1 MERRVAELTREFFQA
16 KLRLT
21 PQSVEVRTT
30 ADVLVVSVR
39 GFLAPAERAMM
50 DSPGTRSS
58 MEEYYRR
65 LFDQLEP
72 LLRAGVREA
81 AGRSLLEFQTLLNLS
96 EDESLF
102 VVTLGVGTSP
112 RAGPHSPEH
121 GNFGGGMP

>member
-21 PQSVEVRTT
+21 PQSVEVRTK
-30 ADVLVVSVR
+30 ADLLVVSVR
-39 GFLAPAERAMM
+39 GFLAPAERVMM
-50 DSPGTRSS
+50 DSPETRFS

-81 AGRSLLEFQTLLNLS
+81 AGCSLLEFQTLLNLS
-96 EDESLF
+96 EDECLF
-102 VVTLGVGTSP
+102 VLTMRSQNIEGLPCPTVPG
-112 RAGPHSPEH
+112 A
-121 GNFGGGMP
+121 

>member
-1 MERRVAELTREFFQA
+1 M
-16 KLRLT
+16 
-21 PQSVEVRTT
+21 
-30 ADVLVVSVR
+30 R
-39 GFLAPAERAMM
+39 GFAHIETWVFDLDNTLYPA
-50 DSPGTRSS
+50 SC
-58 MEEYYRR
+58 R
-65 LFDQLEP
+65 LFDQIEP

-121 GNFGGGMP
+121 GNFGEGMP